1 MIMNEKKF
9 KVLISGGGTGG
20 HIFPA
25 VSIANA
31 LRGKYPDI
39 EILFVGAE
47 GRMEMEKVPAAGYN
61 IIGLPIMGMPRKL
74 SLKWFK
80 FIANVIKSNRKAKK
94 IIYDFRPDVAVGV
107 GGYAS
112 YPSLNAA
119 SKAGVPCLLQEQ
131 NSYPGVVNK
140 KLANKVR
147 KICVAYDNMDRFFPA
162 QKIMKTGNPVRQDI
176 SNISSKRAE
185 ALEFFGL
192 EADKP
197 IVLVVGGSLGARTI
211 NESIAGGLQNFADA
225 GVQLIWQT
233 GKGYIETAR
242 SIVGQ
247 QKKGLYVNDFIYKM
261 DLAFA
266 AADVIVSRAGA
277 STISELCIVGKPVV
291 FVPSPNVA
299 EDHQTKNAMALVN
312 KEAAIIVK
320 DTDARN
326 TLVDKTLKLVSD
338 MPQRDLLSQNIKKLE
353 LLDAANVIA
362 EEVYKLAYEK

>member
-1 MIMNEKKF
+1 MNENKF

-31 LRGKYPDI
+31 LREKYPEV
-39 EILFVGAE
+39 EIQFVGAE

-80 FIANVIKSNRKAKK
+80 FISSVIKSNGKAKK
-94 IIYDFRPDVAVGV
+94 IITDFRPDVAVGV

-112 YPSLNAA
+112 YPALNAA
-119 SKAGVPCLLQEQ
+119 SRAGVPCLLQEQ

-140 KLANKVR
+140 KLAGKVR
-147 KICVAYDNMDRFFPA
+147 KICVAYDNMERFFPA
-162 QKIMKTGNPVRQDI
+162 EKIMKTGNPVRQDI
-176 SNISSKRAE
+176 RNIESKRSE

-192 EADKP
+192 VADKP

-211 NESIAGGLQNFADA
+211 NESIAGGLKKFADA

-242 SIVGQ
+242 GIVGEP
-247 QKKGLYVNDFIYKM
+247 KKGLYVNDFIYKM

-299 EDHQTKNAMALVN
+299 EDHQTKNAMALVD
-312 KEAAIIVK
+312 KEAALMVRDI
-320 DTDARN
+320 DARN
-326 TLVDKTLKLVSD
+326 VLVDKVLSLVSD
-338 MPQRDLLSQNIKKLE
+338 MPLRESLSQNIKKLE

>member
-1 MIMNEKKF
+1 MSENNF

-31 LRGKYPDI
+31 LREKYPNV
-39 EILFVGAE
+39 EIMFVGAE

-74 SLKWFK
+74 SFKWFK
-80 FIANVIKSNRKAKK
+80 FVSNLIKSNKKAKK
-94 IIYDFRPDVAVGV
+94 IINDFRPNVAVGV

-147 KICVAYDNMDRFFPA
+147 KICVAYDHMDRFFPA
-162 QKIMKTGNPVRQDI
+162 EKIMKTGNPVRQDI
-176 SNISSKRAE
+176 KNIDAKRNE

-192 EADKP
+192 DGNKP

-211 NESIAGGLQNFADA
+211 NESIAGGLKKFSDA

-233 GKGYIETAR
+233 GKTYFTSAR
-242 SIVGQ
+242 EVAGDQS
-247 QKKGLYVNDFIYKM
+247 GLYVRDFIYKM

-277 STISELCIVGKPVV
+277 STISELCIVGKPVI

-299 EDHQTKNAMALVN
+299 EDHQTKNAMALVE
-312 KEAAIIVK
+312 KDAALMVK
-320 DTDARN
+320 DVNARN
-326 TLVDKTLKLVSD
+326 ELVDKTLALVADTSL
-338 MPQRDLLSQNIKKLE
+338 RSSLSQNIKKLE
-353 LLDAANVIA
+353 LLDSANVIA
-362 EEVYKLAYEK
+362 EEVYKLVYEK

>member
-1 MIMNEKKF
+1 MNENKF

-31 LRGKYPDI
+31 LRENYPNV
-39 EILFVGAE
+39 EIQFVGAE

-61 IIGLPIMGMPRKL
+61 IIGVPIIGMPRKL

-80 FIANVIKSNRKAKK
+80 FALSVMKSNKKAKK
-94 IIYDFRPDVAVGV
+94 IIADFRPDVAVGV

-112 YPSLNAA
+112 YPAINVA
-119 SKAGVPCLLQEQ
+119 SKAGIPCLLQEQ

-140 KLANKVR
+140 WLASKVR
-147 KICVAYDNMDRFFPA
+147 KICVAYDNMERFFPA
-162 QKIMKTGNPVRQDI
+162 KKIMKTGNPVRQDI
-176 SNISSKRAE
+176 S
-185 ALEFFGL
+185 
-192 EADKP
+192 
-197 IVLVVGGSLGARTI
+197 LGALTI
-211 NESIAGGLQNFADA
+211 NESIAGGLQKFADA
-225 GVQLIWQT
+225 GVQVIWQT
-233 GKGYIETAR
+233 GKGYIATAR
-242 SIVGQ
+242 GIVGEGR
-247 QKKGLYVNDFIYKM
+247 KGLYVNDFIYKM

-299 EDHQTKNAMALVN
+299 EDHQTKNAMALVD
-312 KEAAIIVK
+312 KDAALMVK
-320 DTDARN
+320 DVDARN
-326 TLVDKTLKLVSD
+326 ILVDKTLQLVAD
-338 MPQRDLLSQNIKKLE
+338 MPQREKLSQNIKKLE

-362 EEVYKLAYEK
+362 GEVYKLVYEK

>member
-1 MIMNEKKF
+1 MNENKF

-31 LRGKYPDI
+31 LREKYPQV
-39 EILFVGAE
+39 EIQFVGAE

-80 FIANVIKSNRKAKK
+80 FISSVIRSNKKARK
-94 IIYDFRPDVAVGV
+94 IIADFRPDVAVGV

-119 SKAGVPCLLQEQ
+119 SRAGVPCLLQEQ

-140 KLANKVR
+140 KLAGKVR
-147 KICVAYDNMDRFFPA
+147 KICVAYDKMERFFPA
-162 QKIMKTGNPVRQDI
+162 EKIMKTGNPVRQDI
-176 SNISSKRAE
+176 KNIDAKRNE
-185 ALEFFGL
+185 AFEFFGL
-192 EADKP
+192 EQGKP
-197 IVLVVGGSLGARTI
+197 VVLVVGGSLGAKTI
-211 NESIAGGLQNFADA
+211 NESIAGGLKKFADA

-242 SIVGQ
+242 GFVGAEP
-247 QKKGLYVNDFIYKM
+247 KKGLYVNDFIYKM

-299 EDHQTKNAMALVN
+299 EDHQTKNAMALVD
-312 KEAAIIVK
+312 KDAALMVK
-320 DTDARN
+320 DVDARN
-326 TLVDKTLKLVSD
+326 VLVDKVMKLVSD
-338 MPQRDLLSQNIKKLE
+338 MPLREKLSQNIKKLE

>member
-1 MIMNEKKF
+1 MNENKF

-31 LRGKYPDI
+31 LRENYPNV
-39 EILFVGAE
+39 EIQFVGAE

-80 FIANVIKSNRKAKK
+80 FVSSVIKSNRKAKK
-94 IIYDFRPDVAVGV
+94 IIADFRPDVAVGV

-112 YPSLNAA
+112 YPALNAA

-140 KLANKVR
+140 KLAGKVR
-147 KICVAYDNMDRFFPA
+147 KICVAYDNMERFFPA
-162 QKIMKTGNPVRQDI
+162 EKIMKTGNPVRQDI
-176 SNISSKRAE
+176 RNIDSKRNE

-197 IVLVVGGSLGARTI
+197 IVLVVGGSLGALTI
-211 NESIAGGLQNFADA
+211 NESIAGGLKKFADA
-225 GVQLIWQT
+225 GVQVIWQT
-233 GKGYIETAR
+233 GKGYIATAR
-242 SIVGQ
+242 GIVGEGM
-247 QKKGLYVNDFIYKM
+247 KGLYVNDFIYKM

-312 KEAAIIVK
+312 KDAALMVR
-320 DTDARN
+320 DADARN
-326 TLVDKTLKLVSD
+326 TLVDKTLQLVAD
-338 MPQRDLLSQNIKKLE
+338 MPQREKLAQNIKKLE

-362 EEVYKLAYEK
+362 GEVYKLVYEK

>member
-1 MIMNEKKF
+1 
-9 KVLISGGGTGG
+9 
-20 HIFPA
+20 
-25 VSIANA
+25 
-31 LRGKYPDI
+31 
-39 EILFVGAE
+39 
-47 GRMEMEKVPAAGYN
+47 MEMEKVPAAGYN

-80 FIANVIKSNRKAKK
+80 FALSVMKSNKKAKK
-94 IIYDFRPDVAVGV
+94 IVADFRPDVAVGV

-112 YPSLNAA
+112 YPALNAA

-140 KLANKVR
+140 KLAGKVR
-147 KICVAYDNMDRFFPA
+147 KICVAYDNMERFFPA
-162 QKIMKTGNPVRQDI
+162 EKIMKTGNPVRQDI
-176 SNISSKRAE
+176 RNIESKRNE

-197 IVLVVGGSLGARTI
+197 IVLVVGGSLGALTI
-211 NESIAGGLQNFADA
+211 NESIAGGLKKFADA
-225 GVQLIWQT
+225 GVQVIWQT
-233 GKGYIETAR
+233 GKGYIATAR
-242 SIVGQ
+242 GIVG
-247 QKKGLYVNDFIYKM
+247 KGRKGLYVNDFIYKM

-299 EDHQTKNAMALVN
+299 EDHQTKNAMALVD
-312 KEAAIIVK
+312 KDAALMVK
-320 DTDARN
+320 DVDARN
-326 TLVDKTLKLVSD
+326 ILVDKTLQLVAD
-338 MPQRDLLSQNIKKLE
+338 MPQREKLSQNIKKLE

-362 EEVYKLAYEK
+362 GEVYKLVYEK

>member
-1 MIMNEKKF
+1 MNENKF

-31 LRGKYPDI
+31 LRENYPNV
-39 EILFVGAE
+39 EIQFVGAE

-80 FIANVIKSNRKAKK
+80 FVSSVIKSNRKAKK
-94 IIYDFRPDVAVGV
+94 IIADFRPDVAVGV

-112 YPSLNAA
+112 YPALNAA

-140 KLANKVR
+140 KLAGKVR
-147 KICVAYDNMDRFFPA
+147 KICVAYDNMERFFPA
-162 QKIMKTGNPVRQDI
+162 EKIMKTGNPVRQDI
-176 SNISSKRAE
+176 CNIDSKRNE

-197 IVLVVGGSLGARTI
+197 IVLVVGGSLGALTI
-211 NESIAGGLQNFADA
+211 NESIAGGLKKFADA
-225 GVQLIWQT
+225 GVQVIWQT
-233 GKGYIETAR
+233 GKGYIATAR
-242 SIVGQ
+242 GIVGEGR
-247 QKKGLYVNDFIYKM
+247 KGLYVNDFIYKM

-312 KEAAIIVK
+312 KDAALMVR
-320 DTDARN
+320 DADARN
-326 TLVDKTLKLVSD
+326 TLVDKTLQLVAD
-338 MPQRDLLSQNIKKLE
+338 MPQREKLAQNIKKLE

-362 EEVYKLAYEK
+362 GEVYKLVYEK

>member
-1 MIMNEKKF
+1 MSENNF

-31 LRGKYPDI
+31 LREKYPNV
-39 EILFVGAE
+39 EIMFVGAE

-80 FIANVIKSNRKAKK
+80 FVSNLIKSNKKAKK
-94 IIYDFRPDVAVGV
+94 IINDFRPNVAVGV

-162 QKIMKTGNPVRQDI
+162 EKIMKTGNPVRQDI
-176 SNISSKRAE
+176 KNIDTKRNE

-192 EADKP
+192 DGNKP

-211 NESIAGGLQNFADA
+211 NESIAGGLKKFEEA

-233 GKGYIETAR
+233 GKSYIVNARET
-242 SIVGQ
+242 VEKQ
-247 QKKGLYVNDFIYKM
+247 QAKDLYVNDFIYKM

-277 STISELCIVGKPVV
+277 STISELCIVGKPVI

-299 EDHQTKNAMALVN
+299 EDHQTKNAMALVE
-312 KEAAIIVK
+312 KDAALMVK
-320 DTDARN
+320 DVNARN
-326 TLVDKTLKLVSD
+326 ELVDKALSLVAD
-338 MPQRDLLSQNIKKLE
+338 MPLRNSLSQNIKKLE
-353 LLDAANVIA
+353 LLDSANVIA
-362 EEVYKLAYEK
+362 EEVYKLVYEK

>member
-1 MIMNEKKF
+1 MDEKKF

-31 LRGKYPDI
+31 LRAKYPSV

-61 IIGLPIMGMPRKL
+61 IMGLPIMGMPRKL

-80 FIANVIKSNRKAKK
+80 FVVEVIKSNKKAKK
-94 IIYDFRPDVAVGV
+94 IIADFRPNVAVGV

-112 YPSLNAA
+112 YPALNAA

-140 KLANKVR
+140 KLAGKVR
-147 KICVAYDNMDRFFPA
+147 KICVAYDNMERFFPA
-162 QKIMKTGNPVRQDI
+162 EKIMKTGNPVRQDI
-176 SNISSKRAE
+176 CNIAAKRSE
-185 ALEFFGL
+185 ALEFFGM

-197 IVLVVGGSLGARTI
+197 IVLVVGGSLGAKTI
-211 NESIAGGLQNFADA
+211 NESIAGGLQKFADA

-242 SIVGQ
+242 GLVG
-247 QKKGLYVNDFIYKM
+247 KEPRKGLYVNDFIYKM

-277 STISELCIVGKPVV
+277 STISELCIVGKPVI

-299 EDHQTKNAMALVN
+299 EDHQTKNAMALVD
-312 KEAAIIVK
+312 KDAALMVK
-320 DTDARN
+320 DVEARN
-326 TLVDKTLKLVSD
+326 TLVDTALNLVSNTSL
-338 MPQRDLLSQNIKKLE
+338 RESLSQNIKKLE

-362 EEVYKLAYEK
+362 EEVYKLVYEK

>member
-1 MIMNEKKF
+1 MNENKF

-31 LRGKYPDI
+31 LRENYPNV
-39 EILFVGAE
+39 EIQFVGAE

-80 FIANVIKSNRKAKK
+80 FVSSVIKSNRKAKK
-94 IIYDFRPDVAVGV
+94 IIADFRPDVAVGV

-112 YPSLNAA
+112 YPALNAA

-140 KLANKVR
+140 KLAGKVR
-147 KICVAYDNMDRFFPA
+147 KICVAYDNMERFFPA
-162 QKIMKTGNPVRQDI
+162 EKIMKTGNPVRQDI
-176 SNISSKRAE
+176 KNIDAKRNE
-185 ALEFFGL
+185 GLEFFGL

-197 IVLVVGGSLGARTI
+197 IVLVVGGSLGALTI
-211 NESIAGGLQNFADA
+211 NESIAGGLKKFADA
-225 GVQLIWQT
+225 GVQVIWQT
-233 GKGYIETAR
+233 GKGYIATAR
-242 SIVGQ
+242 GIVGEGR
-247 QKKGLYVNDFIYKM
+247 KGLYVNDFIYKM

-312 KEAAIIVK
+312 KDAAIMVK
-320 DTDARN
+320 DVDARN
-326 TLVDKTLKLVSD
+326 TLVDKTLQLVGD
-338 MPQRDLLSQNIKKLE
+338 MPQREKLSQNIKKLE

-362 EEVYKLAYEK
+362 GEVYKLVYEK

>member
-1 MIMNEKKF
+1 M
-9 KVLISGGGTGG
+9 LISGGGTGG

-31 LRGKYPDI
+31 LRENYPNV
-39 EILFVGAE
+39 EIQFVGAE

-80 FIANVIKSNRKAKK
+80 FALSVMKSNKKAKK
-94 IIYDFRPDVAVGV
+94 IVADFRPDVAVGV

-112 YPSLNAA
+112 YPALNAA
-119 SKAGVPCLLQEQ
+119 SKAGIPCLLQEQ

-140 KLANKVR
+140 KLAGKVR
-147 KICVAYDNMDRFFPA
+147 KICVAYDNMERFFPA
-162 QKIMKTGNPVRQDI
+162 EKIMKTGNPVRQDI
-176 SNISSKRAE
+176 RNIELKRNE

-197 IVLVVGGSLGARTI
+197 IVLVVGGSLGALTI
-211 NESIAGGLQNFADA
+211 NESITGGLQKFADA
-225 GVQLIWQT
+225 GVQVIWQT
-233 GKGYIETAR
+233 GKGYIATAR
-242 SIVGQ
+242 GIVGEGR
-247 QKKGLYVNDFIYKM
+247 KGLYVNDFIYKM

-299 EDHQTKNAMALVN
+299 EDHQTKNAMALVD
-312 KEAAIIVK
+312 KDAALMVK
-320 DTDARN
+320 DVDARN
-326 TLVDKTLKLVSD
+326 ILVDKALRLVAD
-338 MPQRDLLSQNIKKLE
+338 IPQREKLSQNIKKLE

-362 EEVYKLAYEK
+362 GEVYKLVYEK

>member
-1 MIMNEKKF
+1 MNENKF

-31 LRGKYPDI
+31 LREKYPNV
-39 EILFVGAE
+39 EIQFVGAE

-74 SLKWFK
+74 SLKWFE
-80 FIANVIKSNRKAKK
+80 FISSVIKSNGKAKK
-94 IIYDFRPDVAVGV
+94 IIADFRPDVAVGV

-112 YPSLNAA
+112 YPALNAA

-140 KLANKVR
+140 KLAGKVR
-147 KICVAYDNMDRFFPA
+147 KICVAYDNMERFFPA
-162 QKIMKTGNPVRQDI
+162 EKIMKTGNPVRQDI
-176 SNISSKRAE
+176 RNIDSKRNE

-197 IVLVVGGSLGARTI
+197 IVLVVGGSLGALTI
-211 NESIAGGLQNFADA
+211 NESIVGGLDKFADA
-225 GVQLIWQT
+225 GVQVIWQT
-233 GKGYIETAR
+233 GKGYIATAR
-242 SIVGQ
+242 GIVGEAR
-247 QKKGLYVNDFIYKM
+247 KGLYVNDFIYKM

-299 EDHQTKNAMALVN
+299 EDHQTKNAMALVD
-312 KEAAIIVK
+312 KDAAIMVR
-320 DTDARN
+320 DADARN
-326 TLVDKTLKLVSD
+326 TLVDKTLQLVGD
-338 MPQRDLLSQNIKKLE
+338 MPQRERLSQNIKKLE

-362 EEVYKLAYEK
+362 EEVYKLVYEK